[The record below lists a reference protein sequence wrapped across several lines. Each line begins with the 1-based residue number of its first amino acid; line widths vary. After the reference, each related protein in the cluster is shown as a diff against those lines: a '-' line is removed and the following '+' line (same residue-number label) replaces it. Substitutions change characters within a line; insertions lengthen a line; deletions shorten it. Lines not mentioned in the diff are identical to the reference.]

1 MKKIIAI
8 VLSLCVVLGCAGFS
22 YAADEA
28 VQFEKDY
35 EVSEKIRNVS
45 ITMGKDPT
53 TQRAV
58 CWHTDE
64 ESATAVQFVIADDY
78 EGTFEGAKTFRGSCD
93 KFQSIYV
100 HKVTLTALK
109 PGTEY
114 VYRVGDDVKGE
125 WSEIG
130 TFRTDD
136 GDENF
141 KFIAITDVQAGNE
154 ENFQKASN
162 VMRSAYDTM
171 PDADFFAHFGDY
183 VNDCT
188 QEEWDWYFDKF
199 NFAHSSLTHVA
210 AAGNHDGNIT
220 NKVNHGW
227 FNNMFNFSAAPEEC
241 IKAEGVYY
249 AFDYGNAHIVV
260 LNTNDMYPM
269 TIQQTN
275 WIKNEMN
282 SSDAQWKIV
291 FMHRALYSAGK
302 NLIKP
307 DTIIMREQLLPL
319 FDELDVDFVMAGH
332 DHVYMRTNQVK
343 GDKLVE
349 DVTYVTEMF
358 NGVETTFAVDPDGAC
373 HVLPGTA
380 GTKTYSI
387 NDYVFDCVFDA
398 NIVNTCFSQRDIG
411 DRGIFSTVEVQG
423 GKLVYNAYAVDYET
437 GEKELVDTYA
447 IMKTTQGEA
456 KDTEPLP
463 TDPATTGFL
472 QIFNFAYRFLKLF
485 ADYLVVIIPKLIIN
499 AI

>member
-1 MKKIIAI
+1 MKKIIAV
-8 VLSLCVVLGCAGFS
+8 VLSLCVILGCVGFT
-22 YAADEA
+22 YAAED
-28 VQFEKDY
+28 VVLEKDY
-35 EVSEKIRNVS
+35 EVSDKIRNVS
-45 ITMGKDPT
+45 ITMGSDPT
-53 TQRAV
+53 TQRGV

-64 ESATAVQFVIADDY
+64 ESATAVQFVIADKY
-78 EGTFEGAKTFRGSCD
+78 EGTFEGAKTFRGSCESF
-93 KFQSIYV
+93 KEIYV

-114 VYRVGDDVKGE
+114 VYRVGDDVNNE
-125 WSEIG
+125 WSDIG

-141 KFIAITDVQAGNE
+141 KFIAIADVQAGNE
-154 ENFQKASN
+154 DNFRKASN
-162 VMRSAYDTM
+162 VMKTAYETM
-171 PDADFFAHFGDY
+171 PDAEFYTSLGDY

-199 NFAHSSLTHVA
+199 DFANSELSIVPV
-210 AAGNHDGNIT
+210 AGNHDGNIT
-220 NKVNHGW
+220 NKVNHYW
-227 FNNMFNFSAAPEEC
+227 FDSMFNLDAAPDEC
-241 IKAEGVYY
+241 IRAEGVYY

-275 WIKNEMN
+275 WLKNEMN

-291 FMHRALYSAGK
+291 LMHRAFYSAGK

-307 DTIIMREQLLPL
+307 DTIIMREQLLPI
-319 FDELDVDFVMAGH
+319 FDELDIDLVMAGH

-373 HVLPGTA
+373 HILPGTA

-387 NDYVFDCVFDA
+387 NDYVFDAVFDS

-411 DRGIFSTVEVQG
+411 DRGIFSTVEIQG
-423 GKLVYNAYAVDYET
+423 GRLVYNAYAVDYET

-447 IMKTTQGEA
+447 IKKTTEGEA
-456 KDTEPLP
+456 KDTPTLP
-463 TDPATTGFL
+463 TDYVTTGIA
-472 QIFNFAYRFLKLF
+472 QIFNFVYRFAKLF
-485 ADYLVVIIPKLIIN
+485 YDYLVVIVPKLIIN

>member
-8 VLSLCVVLGCAGFS
+8 VLSLCVVLGCAGFAMAS
-22 YAADEA
+22 DATI
-28 VQFEKDY
+28 EKDY
-35 EVSEKIRNVS
+35 VVSEKIRNVS
-45 ITMGKDPT
+45 VTMGEDPT
-53 TQRAV
+53 EQRGV

-64 ESATAVQFVIADDY
+64 ASASAVQFVKVDDY
-78 EGTFEGAKTFRGSCD
+78 KGTFEGAKTFRGSCEAF
-93 KFQSIYV
+93 KEIYV

-109 PGTEY
+109 PNTEY
-114 VYRVGDDVKGE
+114 FYRVGDDVNNE
-125 WSEIG
+125 WSDIG

-136 GDENF
+136 GDNNF
-141 KFIAITDVQAGNE
+141 KFIAISDVQAGNE
-154 ENFQKASN
+154 DNFRKASN
-162 VMRSAYDTM
+162 VMKTAYETM
-171 PDADFFAHFGDY
+171 PDAEFYTSFGDY

-188 QEEWDWYFDKF
+188 QEEWDWYFEKF
-199 NFAHSSLTHVA
+199 AFANSALTHVPV
-210 AAGNHDGNIT
+210 AGNHDGNVT

-227 FNNMFNFSAAPEEC
+227 FNNMFNLNSAPDEC
-241 IKAEGVYY
+241 ITAEGVYY

-269 TIQQTN
+269 TIQQIN
-275 WIKNEMN
+275 WLKNEMN
-282 SSDAQWKIV
+282 SSDAQWKMV

-307 DTIIMREQLLPL
+307 DTIIMREQLLPI
-319 FDELDVDFVMAGH
+319 FDELDIDIVMAGH

-373 HVLPGTA
+373 HILPGTA

-387 NDYVFDCVFDA
+387 NDYVFDCVFDS
-398 NIVNTCFSQRDIG
+398 NIVANCFSQRDIG
-411 DRGIFSTVEVQG
+411 DRGIFSTVEIQG

-437 GEKELVDTYA
+437 CEKELVDTYA
-447 IMKTTQGEA
+447 IMKTTEGQA
-456 KDTEPLP
+456 SDKPMLP
-463 TDPATTGFL
+463 TDSATTGVA
-472 QIFNFAYRFLKLF
+472 QVFNFIYRFAKLF
-485 ADYLVVIIPKLIIN
+485 VDYLFVIIPKLIIN

>member
-1 MKKIIAI
+1 MKKIIAL
-8 VLSLCVVLGCAGFS
+8 VLSLCVVLGCASFAF
-22 YAADEA
+22 AADDTF
-28 VQFEKDY
+28 VKDY
-35 EVSEKIRNVS
+35 EVSDKIKNVS
-45 ITMGKDPT
+45 ITMAEDTT
-53 TQRAV
+53 TQRGV
-58 CWHTDE
+58 CWHTE
-64 ESATAVQFVIADDY
+64 EDSATAVQFVIADKYD
-78 EGTFEGAKTFRGSCD
+78 GTFEGAKTFRGRTEAFKD
-93 KFQSIYV
+93 IFV

-114 VYRVGDDVKGE
+114 VYRVGDDVKNE

-141 KFIAITDVQAGNE
+141 KFIAIADVQAGNE
-154 ENFQKASN
+154 DNFRKASN
-162 VMRSAYDTM
+162 VMKAAYETM
-171 PDADFFAHFGDY
+171 PDAEFYTSLGDY

-188 QEEWDWYFDKF
+188 QEEWDWYFEKF
-199 NFAHSSLTHVA
+199 SFANSSLAIAPV
-210 AAGNHDGNIT
+210 AGNHDGNIT
-220 NKVNHGW
+220 NKINHGW
-227 FNNMFNFSAAPEEC
+227 FNNMFNLDVAPDEC
-241 IKAEGVYY
+241 ITAEGVYY

-269 TIQQTN
+269 TIQQVN

-282 SSDAQWKIV
+282 ASDAQWKIV
-291 FMHRALYSAGK
+291 LMHRAMYSAGK

-307 DTIIMREQLLPL
+307 DTIIMREQLLPV
-319 FDELDVDFVMAGH
+319 FDELGVDLVMAGH

-373 HVLPGTA
+373 HILPGTA

-387 NDYVFDCVFDA
+387 NDYVFDCVFDS
-398 NIVNTCFSQRDIG
+398 NIVANCFSQRDIG

-437 GEKELVDTYA
+437 CEKELVDTYA
-447 IMKTTQGEA
+447 IMKTTEGEA
-456 KDTEPLP
+456 KDVPMLP
-463 TDPATTGFL
+463 TDAATTGVA
-472 QIFNFAYRFLKLF
+472 QTFNFIYRFAKLF
-485 ADYLVVIIPKLIIN
+485 ADYLFVIIPRLIIN

>member
-8 VLSLCVVLGCAGFS
+8 VLSLCVVIGCAGF
-22 YAADEA
+22 ALATDKEI
-28 VQFEKDY
+28 EIDY
-35 EVSEKIRNVS
+35 VVSEKIRNVS
-45 ITMGKDPT
+45 ITMGDNAETK
-53 TQRAV
+53 RGV

-64 ESATAVQFVIADDY
+64 KSATAVQFVKADDY
-78 EGTFEGAKTFRGSCD
+78 KGTFEGAKTFRGSCESFYD
-93 KFQSIYV
+93 IYV

-114 VYRVGDDVKGE
+114 VYRVGDDVNNE
-125 WSEIG
+125 WSAPG
-130 TFRTDD
+130 TFVTDD
-136 GDENF
+136 GDNNF
-141 KFIAITDVQAGNE
+141 KFIAISDVQAGNE

-162 VMRSAYDTM
+162 VMKAAFETM
-171 PDADFFAHFGDY
+171 PDAEFYTSFGDY

-199 NFAHSSLTHVA
+199 SFANSSLTHVPV
-210 AAGNHDGNIT
+210 AGNHDGNVT
-220 NKVNHGW
+220 NKINHGW
-227 FNNMFNFSAAPEEC
+227 FDNMFNLDAAPDEC
-241 IKAEGVYY
+241 IRAEGVYY

-269 TIQQTN
+269 TVQQTN
-275 WIKNEMN
+275 WLKNEMN
-282 SSDAQWKIV
+282 SSDAQWKMV

-307 DTIIMREQLLPL
+307 DTIIMREQLLPI
-319 FDELDVDFVMAGH
+319 FDELDIDLVMAGH

-373 HVLPGTA
+373 HILPGTA

-387 NDYVFDCVFDA
+387 NDYVFDSVFDA

-411 DRGIFSTVEVQG
+411 DRGIFSTVEIQG
-423 GKLVYNAYAVDYET
+423 GKLVYNAYATDYET

-447 IMKTTQGEA
+447 IMKTTEGEA
-456 KDTEPLP
+456 KDTITLP
-463 TDPATTGFL
+463 TDAFTTGIA
-472 QIFNFAYRFLKLF
+472 QIFNFIYRFVKLF
-485 ADYLVVIIPKLIIN
+485 YDYLFVIVPKLIIN

>member
-1 MKKIIAI
+1 MKKIIAV
-8 VLSLCVVLGCAGFS
+8 VLSLCVVLGCASFAIAS
-22 YAADEA
+22 DATI
-28 VQFEKDY
+28 EKDY
-35 EVSEKIRNVS
+35 VVSEKIRNVS
-45 ITMGKDPT
+45 VTMAQDSQSSVG
-53 TQRAV
+53 V

-64 ESATAVQFVIADDY
+64 ESATAVQFVIAEDY
-78 EGTFEGAKTFRGSCD
+78 AGTFEGAKTFRGSCESF
-93 KFQSIYV
+93 KEIYV
-100 HKVTLTALK
+100 HKVKLTALK

-114 VYRVGDDVKGE
+114 LYRVGDDVADE
-125 WSEIG
+125 WSEIRSF
-130 TFRTDD
+130 TTDN

-154 ENFQKASN
+154 DNFRKASN
-162 VMRSAYDTM
+162 VMKTAYETM
-171 PDADFFAHFGDY
+171 PDADFFAHMGDY

-188 QEEWDWYFDKF
+188 QEEWDWYFNNF
-199 NFAHSSLTHVA
+199 NFVHSSLVHVP

-220 NKVNHGW
+220 NKINHYW
-227 FNNMFNFSAAPEEC
+227 FDSMFNMDPPEEC
-241 IKAEGVYY
+241 IRAEGVYY

-269 TIQQTN
+269 TVQQTN

-282 SSDAQWKIV
+282 SSDAQWKIIL
-291 FMHRALYSAGK
+291 MHRAFYSAGK

-319 FDELDVDFVMAGH
+319 FDELDIDFVMAGH
-332 DHVYMRTNQVK
+332 DHVYMRTHQVK

-349 DVTYVTEMF
+349 DVTYVTEDF

-387 NDYVFDCVFDA
+387 NDYVFDCVFDS
-398 NIVNTCFSQRDIG
+398 NIVANCFSQRDIG
-411 DRGIFSTVEVQG
+411 DRGIFSTVEIQG

-447 IMKTTQGEA
+447 IKKTTEGEA
-456 KDTEPLP
+456 SDKTMLP
-463 TDPATTGFL
+463 TDSATTGVA
-472 QIFNFAYRFLKLF
+472 QTFNFIYRFGKMF
-485 ADYLVVIIPKLIIN
+485 FDYLFIIIPKLIIN

>member
-1 MKKIIAI
+1 MKKIIAL
-8 VLSLCVVLGCAGFS
+8 VLSLCVVLGCASFAF
-22 YAADEA
+22 AADDA
-28 VQFEKDY
+28 FAKDY
-35 EVSEKIRNVS
+35 EVSDKIKNVS
-45 ITMGKDPT
+45 ITMAEDTT
-53 TQRAV
+53 TQRGV
-58 CWHTDE
+58 CWHTE
-64 ESATAVQFVIADDY
+64 EDSATAVQFVIADKYD
-78 EGTFEGAKTFRGSCD
+78 GTFEGAKTFRGRTEA
-93 KFQSIYV
+93 FQDVFV

-114 VYRVGDDVKGE
+114 VYRVGDDVTGE
-125 WSEIG
+125 WSDIG

-141 KFIAITDVQAGNE
+141 KFIAIADVQAGNE
-154 ENFQKASN
+154 DNFRKASN
-162 VMRSAYDTM
+162 VMKAAYDTM
-171 PDADFFAHFGDY
+171 PDAEFYTSLGDY

-199 NFAHSSLTHVA
+199 SFANSSITIAPV
-210 AAGNHDGNIT
+210 AGNHDGNIT
-220 NKVNHGW
+220 NKINHGW
-227 FNNMFNFSAAPEEC
+227 FNNMFNLDVAPDEC
-241 IKAEGVYY
+241 ITAEGVYY

-269 TIQQTN
+269 TIQQIN

-282 SSDAQWKIV
+282 STDAQWKMV
-291 FMHRALYSAGK
+291 FMHRAMYSAGK

-319 FDELDVDFVMAGH
+319 FDELDIDLVMAGH

-373 HVLPGTA
+373 HILPGTA

-387 NDYVFDCVFDA
+387 NDYVFDCVFDS
-398 NIVNTCFSQRDIG
+398 NIVANCFSQRDIG

-447 IMKTTQGEA
+447 IMKTTEGA
-456 KDTEPLP
+456 ATDAPMLP
-463 TDPATTGFL
+463 TDALTTGIA
-472 QIFNFAYRFLKLF
+472 QIGNFIYRFGKLF
-485 ADYLVVIIPKLIIN
+485 YDYLFVIVPKLIIN

>member
-1 MKKIIAI
+1 MKKIIAL
-8 VLSLCVVLGCAGFS
+8 VLSLCVVLGCASFAF
-22 YAADEA
+22 AADDTF
-28 VQFEKDY
+28 VKDY
-35 EVSEKIRNVS
+35 EVSDKIKNVS
-45 ITMGKDPT
+45 ITMAEDTT
-53 TQRAV
+53 TQRGV
-58 CWHTDE
+58 CWHTE
-64 ESATAVQFVIADDY
+64 EDSATAVQFVIADKYD
-78 EGTFEGAKTFRGSCD
+78 GTFEGAKTFRGRTEAFKD
-93 KFQSIYV
+93 IFV

-114 VYRVGDDVKGE
+114 VYRVGDDVKNE

-141 KFIAITDVQAGNE
+141 KFIAIADVQAGNE
-154 ENFQKASN
+154 DNFIKASN
-162 VMRSAYDTM
+162 VMKAAYDTM
-171 PDADFFAHFGDY
+171 PDAEFYTSLGDY

-188 QEEWDWYFDKF
+188 QEEWDWYFEKF
-199 NFAHSSLTHVA
+199 SFANSSLAIAPV
-210 AAGNHDGNIT
+210 AGNHDGNIT
-220 NKVNHGW
+220 NKINHGW
-227 FNNMFNFSAAPEEC
+227 FNNMFNLDVAPDEC
-241 IKAEGVYY
+241 ITAEGVYY

-269 TIQQTN
+269 TIQQVN

-282 SSDAQWKIV
+282 ASDAQWKIIL
-291 FMHRALYSAGK
+291 MHRAFYSAGK

-307 DTIIMREQLLPL
+307 DTIIMREQLLPV
-319 FDELDVDFVMAGH
+319 FDELGVDLVMAGH

-373 HVLPGTA
+373 HILPGTA

-387 NDYVFDCVFDA
+387 NDYVFDCVFDS
-398 NIVNTCFSQRDIG
+398 NIVANCFSQRDIG

-437 GEKELVDTYA
+437 CEKELVDTYA
-447 IMKTTQGEA
+447 IMKTTEGEA
-456 KDTEPLP
+456 KDVPMLP
-463 TDPATTGFL
+463 TDAATTGVA
-472 QIFNFAYRFLKLF
+472 QTFNFIYRFAKLF
-485 ADYLVVIIPKLIIN
+485 ADYLFVIIPRLIIN